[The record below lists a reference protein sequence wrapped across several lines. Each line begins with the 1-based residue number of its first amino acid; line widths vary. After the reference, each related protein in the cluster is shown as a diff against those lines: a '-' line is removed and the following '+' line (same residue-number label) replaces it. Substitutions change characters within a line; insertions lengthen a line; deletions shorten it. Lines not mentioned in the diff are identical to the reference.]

1 MHDIIDRIT
10 LIHCSVFRSQ
20 LRTTYGFWIFT
31 LCWRVIGGL
40 QLFLLFGQFFSLWHS
55 VFPFSIFYIFTLTC
69 KFYAI
74 IIHVAK
80 NHTRSYKM
88 LRSQSKNLTSKFKIY
103 CGMTSNWKMS
113 NMPAEHIRNKI
124 LNILYNSLI
133 NWTGWTH
140 TKWLCCIDIE
150 DNIMSLHNNFQVP
163 YPG

>member
-1 MHDIIDRIT
+1 MGSGFS
-10 LIHCSVFRSQ
+10 HCVEESLVAFS
-20 LRTTYGFWIFT
+20 
-31 LCWRVIGGL
+31 C
-40 QLFLLFGQFFSLWHS
+40 FFSLVSFFLSDIPYFHS
-55 VFPFSIFYIFTLTC
+55 QFFTYLHLHAN
-69 KFYAI
+69 FYAI
-74 IIHVAK
+74 MAIIHVAK

-88 LRSQSKNLTSKFKIY
+88 LRSQSKNLTSKFKSY